1 MRLPS
6 GGCMV
11 GNLTI
16 QPPTVMS
23 ANSETP
29 RRCPQSGI
37 LHRWSTPGGLAE
49 GQSVP
54 SALFFI
60 NGIGLDL
67 EGFQDA
73 IQALEKAPARYPYRN
88 GYHVTMTVPGF
99 EDGGEPSPHPPY
111 SMTEQAQRIAVFME
125 AFLMQHPAKEVVLY
139 GFSFGSDLAVE
150 VLACLGTRL
159 PISRVVLTELNVHLQ
174 SCFITSRITA
184 AFAAARGQG
193 STRNLEAYKGFV
205 SRVVKASAEGRLTA
219 SLMKDMVLYFRA
231 IAQKDWAQLAQSAR
245 EASADP
251 ELRVA
256 RLMEIT
262 AQATQTRFDLFFS
275 DPQDLRLFRRRL
287 ETWGG
292 PLGQIHVFDATAH
305 EHFHHLGA
313 SGVLENLGGWLRE
326 VASSPGTPP

>member
-1 MRLPS
+1 
-6 GGCMV
+6 MV
-11 GNLTI
+11 GNPTSHTPTI
-16 QPPTVMS
+16 MS
-23 ANSETP
+23 ANSKTP

-37 LHRWSTPGGLAE
+37 LHRWITPADLAE
-49 GQSVP
+49 GQSAA

-60 NGIGLDL
+60 NGIGLGL

-73 IQALEKAPARYPYRN
+73 IQALKKAPARYPYRN

-99 EDGGEPSPHPPY
+99 EDGEGPNPHLPF
-111 SMTEQAQRIAVFME
+111 SMIEQAQRIRVFME
-125 AFLMQHPAKEVVLY
+125 AFLAQHPAKEVVLY
-139 GFSFGSDLAVE
+139 GFSYGSDLAVE

-174 SCFITSRITA
+174 SCFITSRITG

-193 STRNLEAYKGFV
+193 PARNLEAYKGFV
-205 SRVVKASAEGRLTA
+205 SRVVKANAEGRLSA
-219 SLMKDMVLYFRA
+219 SLMKDMVLYFRT
-231 IAQKDWAQLAQSAR
+231 IARKDWAQLAQSAE

-256 RLMEIT
+256 RLLEFT
-262 AQATQTRFDLFFS
+262 AQAPQTRFDLFFS

-292 PLGQIHVFDATAH
+292 PLGRIHVFDATAH
-305 EHFHHLGA
+305 EHFHHMGPA
-313 SGVLENLGGWLRE
+313 GVLENLGGWLRE